1 MQNLIYY
8 AAAIWVVLLTAVVMV
23 VLVRNRQIEMRILAF
38 DTLGFLLVGLLALI
52 SLSVETS
59 YYLDAA
65 LVLALLSFIGT
76 LAAARYHGERR
87 LF

>member
-1 MQNLIYY
+1 MQNFIYF
-8 AAAIWVVLLTAVVMV
+8 AAAIWVVLLSAVVMV